1 MGWSVLGNDFR
12 FSFEVNKDGL
22 SVSGEGSPIYRS
34 SLNVHIDTSEINS
47 LSARWSIYRASEA
60 AELAASL
67 ALDVRDMNYYL
78 DPAAV
83 KVTSKPIGV
92 IKHNEA
98 LDRANP
104 RHLSFCAF
112 LPNQYFANVWQMLKL
127 CSGDSDI
134 RYWLRFDF
142 IGFIPQR
149 VTEHPDA
156 ISYDDWLAGRPCLSE
171 GFAFGLGPA
180 PALQA

>member
-1 MGWSVLGNDFR
+1 
-12 FSFEVNKDGL
+12 
-22 SVSGEGSPIYRS
+22 
-34 SLNVHIDTSEINS
+34 LNVHIDASEINS

-98 LDRANP
+98 LERAN
-104 RHLSFCAF
+104 RKAF
-112 LPNQYFANVWQMLKL
+112 EFLRVPTNVFRRGIRTPF
-127 CSGDSDI
+127 SG
-134 RYWLRFDF
+134 
-142 IGFIPQR
+142 
-149 VTEHPDA
+149 
-156 ISYDDWLAGRPCLSE
+156 
-171 GFAFGLGPA
+171 
-180 PALQA
+180 